1 MSTVELP
8 KVLPEYKTIA
18 KTRILE
24 SARAMFRESGFKD
37 TTMDGIAKKLGIS
50 KAALYTYFKNKEELF
65 NAAYESSPRELE
77 KMIEWVVSKGET
89 RKAFRAFFDE
99 VMPGAEKS
107 IALDFEVISEAT
119 RNPELKGVL
128 RKQFDE
134 YLEAVQRCVVTT
146 SRRKRSDAKE
156 IARSITALWYGL
168 ETMTALGYPI
178 EEVRDLW
185 NGTMEKLLGP

>member
-1 MSTVELP
+1 VSPVELP

-50 KAALYTYFKNKEELF
+50 KAALYTYFKDKEELF

-77 KMIEWVVSKGET
+77 KIIEWVVSKGET

-134 YLEAVQRCVVTT
+134 YLEAVQRCVETT
-146 SRRKRSDAKE
+146 SRRKRSDAKG

-168 ETMTALGYPI
+168 ETMIALGYPI
-178 EEVRDLW
+178 EEVRYLW